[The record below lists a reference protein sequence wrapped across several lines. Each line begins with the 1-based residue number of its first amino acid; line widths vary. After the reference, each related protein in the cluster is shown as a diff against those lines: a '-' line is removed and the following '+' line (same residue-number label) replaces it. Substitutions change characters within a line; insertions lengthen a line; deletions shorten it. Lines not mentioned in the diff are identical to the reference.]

1 MREIWEKYKYWL
13 IGLTILVSAL
23 VIWLKFRKTSQKP
36 PKANSQRDQESEQ
49 TAGQKVMQ
57 IIKKTFGDTEYEG
70 MIPLFY
76 AQAYHETG
84 GFTSR
89 AYLEQNNL
97 FGMKEAKVRE
107 TTDID
112 SGMLISDDRGMETI
126 AADKVGYSDYQN
138 LEDSAEDMLFYLEDQ
153 NFPVIVF
160 GNKPKKEFIEEYA
173 KELKRRKYFQD
184 SVENYVMGM
193 YFAKI

>member
-36 PKANSQRDQESEQ
+36 PKSNSQSDQGAEQ

-112 SGMLISDDRGMETI
+112 SGMMVSDDRGMETI
-126 AADKVGYSDYQN
+126 AADKVGYSEYQN

-153 NFPVIVF
+153 NFPIIVF

-173 KELKRRKYFQD
+173 NELKRRKYFQD
-184 SVENYVMGM
+184 SVSNYVNGM
-193 YFAKI
+193 INAKI